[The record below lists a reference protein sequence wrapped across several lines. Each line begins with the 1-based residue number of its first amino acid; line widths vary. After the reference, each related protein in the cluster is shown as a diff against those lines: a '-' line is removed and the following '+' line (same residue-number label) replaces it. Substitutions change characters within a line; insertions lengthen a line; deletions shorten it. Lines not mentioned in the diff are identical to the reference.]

1 MKLNRINAPQPE
13 SELKFK
19 IPSFDNFKLDNGI
32 QTYFIHKKELPIIN
46 LSFILNTGSKS
57 DPANKKGLSN
67 LLSLCIDEGAGNYNA
82 LQLAEEF
89 DLRGASYS
97 IHINNDITTLGLQV
111 LSEHFEDT
119 LKLLT
124 DIILT
129 PHLNEEDFNRERRK
143 ISTRILQLQDEPDY
157 IANSAF
163 EYLLFSKENA
173 YAYPVSGFP
182 ADLSTLN
189 VTDVRNFYNDFFS
202 QGNSAIVIAGSIDKE
217 RLKNLLNNNF
227 GRWQNKFRQRDFSNP
242 NIETKNQV
250 FVIDKKNSVQTEIR
264 SGHLTSKRNQDD
276 FFKKLLLNHILG
288 GQFTSR
294 INLNLRE
301 KHGYTYGAYSRFNYY
316 KDNAFFYVSTSVS
329 TENTS
334 LAMSEIFSELEGIR
348 KGVTEEELIFA
359 KSSITKKYPSN
370 FETCGHLVSNL
381 INKLLFNVPDDF
393 FNSYIENIDNVSLED
408 VNQSAIKNIH
418 PKNSITILVGN
429 RKELEKQL
437 TSDRFGE
444 VIFLSYDGLFV

>member
-1 MKLNRINAPQPE
+1 MKLNRTNAPQPE
-13 SELKFK
+13 SVLKFK
-19 IPSFDNFKLDNGI
+19 IPSFDNFKLDNEI

-57 DPANKKGLSN
+57 DPVNKKGLSN

-119 LKLLT
+119 LKLLA

-129 PHLNEEDFNRERRK
+129 PHLNEEDFDRERRK

-217 RLKNLLNNNF
+217 RLKNLLNTNF

-370 FETCGHLVSNL
+370 LETCSHLVSNL
-381 INKLLFNVPDDF
+381 INKLLFNLPDDF
-393 FNSYIENIDNVSLED
+393 FNSYIENINNVSLED
-408 VNQSAIKNIH
+408 VNQTAIKNIH

-444 VIFLSYDGLFV
+444 VIFLSYDELFV